1 LLGSPTLRQR
11 ITQAGLIQNALARA
25 TIAAQAV
32 PVGGVAQANI
42 PLQMLAAD
50 DIEHIYHVVAPK
62 LMVQFQ
68 MAMFREHEPF
78 RLDKDT
84 GIYRLD

>member
-1 LLGSPTLRQR
+1 
-11 ITQAGLIQNALARA
+11 
-25 TIAAQAV
+25 
-32 PVGGVAQANI
+32 
-42 PLQMLAAD
+42 MFAAD

-78 RLDKDT
+78 RLGKDT
-84 GIYRLD
+84 RIYRLDW